1 MKLKTILII
10 GLAAM
15 TCATTVSARARKKKP
30 TMAEAPQ
37 NPYKPVDGKTFSYA
51 FGVMQGEG
59 LRNYLIQREG
69 VDSLYISEAVK
80 GLNAEYSEEE
90 VKKYL
95 AFAAGL
101 RIAEMNRKSLPSFNQ
116 NATGK
121 ADTTYLDLPAFQ
133 TALSQVLLKEPTAIT
148 PDSAQKVVEQQAN
161 YQQENYRLNNIEW
174 LKRNAKAEG
183 IKVLPDG
190 LQYRDRKSVV

>member
-15 TCATTVSARARKKKP
+15 TCATSVSARARKKKP
-30 TMAEAPQ
+30 TMAEVPQ

-90 VKKYL
+90 VPC
-95 AFAAGL
+95 L
-101 RIAEMNRKSLPSFNQ
+101 RCRSAHCRDEPQEPSE
-116 NATGK
+116 
-121 ADTTYLDLPAFQ
+121 FQ
-133 TALSQVLLKEPTAIT
+133 P
-148 PDSAQKVVEQQAN
+148 
-161 YQQENYRLNNIEW
+161 
-174 LKRNAKAEG
+174 KRYG
-183 IKVLPDG
+183 
-190 LQYRDRKSVV
+190 